1 MEIAGVV
8 IPDLSADLLYGE
20 PRLPQQTRR
29 FVQPLVQ
36 QKLLEGASRGTLHF
50 RTQIRQTHMKCSRH
64 IGEARRTV
72 VLFDFP
78 QRGLHHRLRTLPFR
92 DMSMHSV

>member
-8 IPDLSADLLYGE
+8 IPDRGADLLYGE

-36 QKLLEGASRGTLHF
+36 QKLQPKDYTINYQVLPKAKRFTNSQKMPNIIIKWLMTLLN
-50 RTQIRQTHMKCSRH
+50 R
-64 IGEARRTV
+64 
-72 VLFDFP
+72 
-78 QRGLHHRLRTLPFR
+78 
-92 DMSMHSV
+92 